1 MCQPAAHVQYDDCC
15 EGSRCAF
22 SHNTQMYTCEEIK
35 VGHSHPS
42 LSYAPSARAH
52 VCMCACVYLCMCLCF
67 FVCAFI
73 GGCGVVWI
81 SVCVDE
87 RVHVC
92 VRPRARVCM
101 CGLPNGGH

>member
-42 LSYAPSARAH
+42 LSYAPSAH
-52 VCMCACVYLCMCLCF
+52 
-67 FVCAFI
+67 
-73 GGCGVVWI
+73 
-81 SVCVDE
+81 
-87 RVHVC
+87 
-92 VRPRARVCM
+92 ARVCM
-101 CGLPNGGH
+101 CVYVCVRVFVYVFVLLCVCVHWWMRCSVDERVCG